1 MNSRGFVL
9 PAPLIILALLIAGGA
24 TLVFYSRDTGDQQ
37 NVLQQE
43 FSLGETHV
51 PAEPA
56 APSPRPPAPSPASAP
71 IEKTNP
77 DSAPAN
83 SSPPSPSSQQ
93 KTPTQ
98 SGTGYAY
105 STQRPGWEILT
116 EKEKAQLPE
125 CGSVLMTVPP
135 VPLSSITAIEPIGSA
150 NPPEHTLASISS
162 DPYIAVEGQGT
173 TATTPLV
180 APGDLWIIFIQPRY
194 GVTQDPE
201 DHVIK
206 YAFCK
211 DVYGVV
217 DHVKSFSPEM
227 KKLVD
232 SYRCT
237 YGGTPGDDKC
247 PITLLAPVKAGTPL
261 GTVGRMQGNFNFG
274 TWDLRVTHDFASP
287 SRHGFLTKHST
298 CPFDYFAAPL
308 KTELMAKLDG
318 PSCGSVEHD
327 VKGTLAGD
335 WFIGDASP
343 TRHADWG
350 KLLYFG
356 PSNRFADQ
364 SVISASGMF
373 VSQPTK
379 WVFPASGSGT
389 ANRRFTDVAAGAVY
403 CYDNDGNH
411 PYKNYEKG
419 VRSGKILVQLASDTE
434 LKVEHQDGLCQS
446 GNPAFENPTLYI
458 R

>member
-1 MNSRGFVL
+1 MYNKPVRQKGFIL
-9 PAPLIILALLIAGGA
+9 PFPLIIIAVLAAGGA
-24 TLVFYSRDTGDQQ
+24 AFAL
-37 NVLQQE
+37 
-43 FSLGETHV
+43 FSGSAGNSGQPPPG
-51 PAEPA
+51 PAPASEEKPA
-56 APSPRPPAPSPASAP
+56 AAPPSVPGVRPSAPSVQQKAPAPPAAGA
-71 IEKTNP
+71 
-77 DSAPAN
+77 A
-83 SSPPSPSSQQ
+83 
-93 KTPTQ
+93 
-98 SGTGYAY
+98 GGYTY
-105 STQRPGWEILT
+105 STDRPGWEILT

-125 CGSVLMTVPP
+125 CGSTLMTVPP
-135 VPLSSITAIEPIGSA
+135 VPLDSITGIEPIGSS

-162 DPYIAVEGQGT
+162 DPYIGVKGQGT

-180 APGDLWIIFIQPRY
+180 APGDLWIILIHPRY

-232 SYRCT
+232 SYRCS
-237 YGGTPGDDKC
+237 YGGTPGDDRC
-247 PITLLAPVKAGTPL
+247 PIMLLAPVKAGTPL

-274 TWDLRVTHDFASP
+274 TWDLRVTHRFVSP
-287 SRHGFLTKHST
+287 SRHGFLTKHAT

-308 KTELMAKLDG
+308 KAELMAKLDG

-327 VKGTLAGD
+327 VAGTLAGD

-364 SVISASGMF
+364 SVISVSGIF
-373 VSQPTK
+373 VPQPTK
-379 WVFPASGSGT
+379 WVFPAAASG
-389 ANRRFTDVAAGAVY
+389 AINRRFADVTADGVIY
-403 CYDNDGNH
+403 CYDNDGTH
-411 PYKNYEKG
+411 QYKNYERG
-419 VRSGKILVQLASDTE
+419 VLSGKILVQLTSGTALT
-434 LKVEHQDGLCQS
+434 VEHQEGACRDGS
-446 GNPAFENPTLYI
+446 PAFKNPTAYI